1 MKNYYGIINEIYNIF
16 KYQDDKTVENHSR
29 VVASLAVQIA
39 TESLTDNIILKND
52 FIDMAYLVGLTHD
65 LGKLSLTGVESSL
78 IDVDHSFISATILKE
93 ILERNKVDKYYIDQM
108 IPAVKHHSE
117 KEKYDEYELL
127 DQILI
132 EADIL
137 AKLSPIYL
145 LSLFDNNY
153 TTKENIN
160 KINKYVKEKAINL
173 NGLIKTKVGKRIY
186 GKLYQTYCNMRL
198 SVQNCTK

>member
-65 LGKLSLTGVESSL
+65 LGKLSLPGVESSL

-173 NGLIKTKVGKRIY
+173 NGLIKTKIGKRIY

>member
-65 LGKLSLTGVESSL
+65 FGKLSLPGVESSL

-173 NGLIKTKVGKRIY
+173 NGLIKTKIGKRIY

>member
-65 LGKLSLTGVESSL
+65 LGKLSLTGIESKL
-78 IDVDHSFISATILKE
+78 INVDHSFISATILKE

-160 KINKYVKEKAINL
+160 KINKYVKEKAIDL